1 MLSGGAMD
9 TTNQKNR
16 RWDVFGCMG
25 VLTGVIGMITG
36 LVGLSVSLGM
46 LPKPV
51 DDYVNVK
58 RAYPYFE
65 DLALRD
71 TPHVKRMTYHTLSGS
86 VAEKFATFQYYYSKA
101 RDEGKDFQD
110 SPQVVKRGRD
120 FINLCK
126 SESTADEDCINYKN
140 FDVQQDKLVSFDIN
154 GIPIEDRLFVDSEK
168 PENALGAELRMLAA
182 FQGKSQLYIA
192 IRITTNQDPVMV
204 DWQGSKYRN
213 PSGKISRW
221 TGTLLGRK
229 GQIPPHVTNNFIA
242 IYGRASIGGS
252 LELPLAT
259 PGEVTSE
266 VTMSTGSL

>member
-1 MLSGGAMD
+1 MSEGH
-9 TTNQKNR
+9 
-16 RWDVFGCMG
+16 
-25 VLTGVIGMITG
+25 
-36 LVGLSVSLGM
+36 
-46 LPKPV
+46 
-51 DDYVNVK
+51 
-58 RAYPYFE
+58 PYFE

-71 TPHVKRMTYHTLSGS
+71 TSHVKRMTYHTLSGS
-86 VAEKFATFQYYYSKA
+86 VAKKFATFQYYYSKA

-110 SPQVVKRGRD
+110 SAQVVKQGGN

-126 SESTADEDCINYKN
+126 SKLTADEDCIHYNN

-154 GIPIEDRLFVDSEK
+154 GAPIEDRLFVDTEK

-192 IRITTNQDPVMV
+192 IQITTNQDPVVV

-213 PSGKISRW
+213 PSGEISRW

-259 PGEVTSE
+259 AEEVTSE